1 MASRGDKQQKHE
13 AALVYLTQRFIFVET
28 SPLCYIISSPD
39 MAVEVQDLPIMGH
52 KVIGMF
58 FMAAWGVPSAITEQV
73 LGARRRANK

>member
-1 MASRGDKQQKHE
+1 M
-13 AALVYLTQRFIFVET
+13 ET

-58 FMAAWGVPSAITEQV
+58 FMAALGVPSAITEQE
-73 LGARRRANK
+73 LESRRRANK